1 MNGGAINNIMP
12 LYIMKERG
20 LDFTDYYEIGESI
33 CTISSRRV
41 SYYGENKYFYAYI
54 RLEWNFTII
63 ITIIVVDLRIVYGF
77 ISRGEWSFYLGGYM
91 MNDGTCMI
99 LLGQDDCM

>member
-54 RLEWNFTII
+54 RLE
-63 ITIIVVDLRIVYGF
+63 
-77 ISRGEWSFYLGGYM
+77 
-91 MNDGTCMI
+91 
-99 LLGQDDCM
+99 